1 MLVNPQVFNFRLT
14 LGTLIVAFVAFAG
27 YSYSIYSDVK
37 ADEIFLKQEKNLLAS
52 QVSEMISSY
61 DKLDEENN
69 SLIYELKNIKDHI
82 DKTQDSLSKLKV
94 KMSLM
99 NHDRNEL
106 MRLKRQKQSLVKK
119 EATILKVNRE
129 LISENTTISAVLDQQ
144 ISDNSILKEEKKL
157 LEKDLEKGAL
167 ITANS
172 FDAAAYNI
180 KASGKISVFNKADDS
195 KDIRVAFVI
204 AKNTLAIKEE
214 KDLYIQ
220 VIGPDNNVV
229 ANKGYLEI
237 NGATLIY
244 SSKLKVD
251 YDKDVLE
258 VCTNI
263 KSDTPLKQGTYY
275 ISVFENERRLGG
287 TKIVL
292 K

>member
-37 ADEIFLKQEKNLLAS
+37 ADGIFLKQEKKLLVS

-61 DKLDEENN
+61 DNLDEEKN
-69 SLIYELKNIKDHI
+69 SLIYELKNIQGHMN
-82 DKTQDSLSKLKV
+82 KTQDSLLKLKR
-94 KMSLM
+94 KMSLI
-99 NHDRNEL
+99 NYDRNEL
-106 MRLKRQKQSLVKK
+106 MRLKKQQKSLLKK
-119 EATILKVNRE
+119 EESFLSANQD
-129 LISENTTISAVLDQQ
+129 LINEKMAISAVLDQQ
-144 ISDNSILKEEKKL
+144 ISDSSILKEENKM
-157 LEKDLEKGAL
+157 LEEALEKGAF

-172 FDAAAYNI
+172 FDAAAYSI
-180 KASGKISVFNKADDS
+180 KTSGKISVFNKADDS

-204 AKNTLAIKEE
+204 AKNTLALQEE

-229 ANKGYLEI
+229 ANKGFIEF

-251 YDKDVLE
+251 YNKDVLE
-258 VCTNI
+258 VCANI
-263 KSDTPLKQGTYY
+263 KSETPLKQGTYY

-292 K
+292 N